1 MVCMYVCMYAC
12 MYVCMHVY
20 VHIHMHFHI
29 HFNLPAYTRT
39 PNNLRQVLNSPAMRD
54 STFLVDAPGTF
65 DPIRSA
71 DAYRTRD
78 Y

>member
-1 MVCMYVCMYAC
+1 MYLCMYMY
-12 MYVCMHVY
+12 MYICIFTY
-20 VHIHMHFHI
+20 TY
-29 HFNLPAYTRT
+29 NLPAYTRT
-39 PNNLRQVLNSPAMRD
+39 PNNPGQVLNSPAMRD